1 VKRPRFMTAAPLVA
15 IAAALTLGACRG
27 APSEEPPLYVFP
39 DMDWQPK
46 VQGQEEFKF
55 FSDGRGNRLPV
66 AGTVARGQLH
76 EDEAFYEGKKDGAYL
91 AKAPIEVSEATL
103 AHGEERYNI
112 YCAPCHDRTGGGK
125 GMVIQRGRGA
135 FPPPPEL
142 FGDRVRGLSD
152 GEIFNV
158 ITHGVR
164 NMPSYAYQ
172 VPVADRWA
180 IITWV
185 RVLGRAGHG
194 TLEDVPADR
203 RSGIEAAQ

>member
-1 VKRPRFMTAAPLVA
+1 VKRLTFITALL
-15 IAAALTLGACRG
+15 ALALGACRG
-27 APSEEPPLYVFP
+27 QPSDKPPLYVFP

-46 VQGQEEFKF
+46 IQGQEAARPGMENYFP
-55 FSDGRGNRLPV
+55 DGMGNRKPV

-76 EDEAFYEGKKDGAYL
+76 DDDAFYEGKVDGAFL
-91 AKAPIEVSEATL
+91 AKAPIEVTEATL
-103 AHGEERYNI
+103 VRGEERYNI

-125 GMVIQRGRGA
+125 GMVIVRGRGA
-135 FPPPPEL
+135 FPPPPEF

-152 GEIFNV
+152 GEIFGV

-194 TLEDVPADR
+194 TVDDVPADAR
-203 RSGIEAAQ
+203 NGIEAAQ